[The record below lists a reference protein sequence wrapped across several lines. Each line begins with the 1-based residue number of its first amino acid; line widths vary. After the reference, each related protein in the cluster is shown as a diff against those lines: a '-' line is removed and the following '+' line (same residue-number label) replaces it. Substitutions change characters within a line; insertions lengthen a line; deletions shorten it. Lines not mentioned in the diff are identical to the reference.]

1 MLQAKKDTT
10 ELQEKSKAI
19 KKSIAAAEES
29 AKELAE
35 ARDKAI
41 MPIGNL
47 VPDSVPVSNDEVSC
61 GRYQRANCTHL
72 GHVSLSAC
80 QGARADSASMSSS
93 WSLVGRAPKARSVL
107 SFRCPK
113 QALKVTCAG
122 R

>member
-1 MLQAKKDTT
+1 MTLLKRMSSYSCSVLLTSHMLQAKQDTT

-47 VPDSVPVSNDEVSC
+47 VPDSVPVSNDEVS
-61 GRYQRANCTHL
+61 Y
-72 GHVSLSAC
+72 
-80 QGARADSASMSSS
+80 
-93 WSLVGRAPKARSVL
+93 K
-107 SFRCPK
+107 RCPVS
-113 QALKVTCAG
+113 QPVLVSPVAERPASCIYQQ
-122 R
+122 